1 MVVLEFHARNGHN
14 DWSLQENVLNFTLSS
29 ADDPLNHIATR
40 PAVLNGHPSVSLKMA
55 TAANCTMKNRYKKKS
70 GTRAV
75 PLFKISNNWWNKR
88 SSMTFVCTFNVAFL
102 GRGKFKSWS
111 MVSDK

>member
-40 PAVLNGHPSVSLKMA
+40 PVLNGHPSVSLKMA

-70 GTRAV
+70 GTRTV

-88 SSMTFVCTFNVAFL
+88 SSMTFVCTFSLF
-102 GRGKFKSWS
+102 GKGEIQKL
-111 MVSDK
+111 VNGVR